1 MKKLHSR
8 VMRKKE
14 MGKLYEKL
22 LSGITGVELIPTDLE
37 ETSPWFYDILA
48 DDREKLLEFLK
59 DNGIG
64 SRIFY
69 PPLHAEPAYGYE
81 GHYPVT
87 EEIAKKGLW
96 LPSAITL
103 TDEQITYIC
112 GKIREFYS

>member
-1 MKKLHSR
+1 M
-8 VMRKKE
+8 
-14 MGKLYEKL
+14 
-22 LSGITGVELIPTDLE
+22 ELIPTDLE

-81 GHYPVT
+81 GHYPIT
-87 EEIAKKGLW
+87 EEISKKGLW

-103 TDEQITYIC
+103 TDEQITYVC
-112 GKIREFYS
+112 GKVREYYN